1 MPALRWT
8 EDALSFIYTWA
19 AGKAAWLAIIG
30 ALLACL
36 MFQQV
41 RVSNARA
48 GADRARAELADTK
61 TRYAQA
67 AQKAEADARAEEA
80 RRTEATRK
88 VVSDAQSQTA
98 AAQAAALDAGRAA
111 DGLRVRLAQYLASVR
126 QAPGNPGTAGSS
138 AGEQSS
144 DPLDVLSGVLSR
156 MGDDAGRVAAYADR
170 LRVAGSACERAYDS
184 LQPAA
189 R

>member
-1 MPALRWT
+1 MTWL
-8 EDALSFIYTWA
+8 YTWA

-36 MFQQV
+36 MFDQV
-41 RVSNARA
+41 RISNARA

-67 AQKAEADARAEEA
+67 AQKAEADARTEEA

-111 DGLRVRLAQYLASVR
+111 DGLRLRLAQYLASAR
-126 QAPGNPGTAGSS
+126 QAPGNPSAAGRS
-138 AGEQSS
+138 AGQQ
-144 DPLDVLSGVLSR
+144 DPLDVLAGLLDR
-156 MGDDAGRVAAYADR
+156 MGQDAGRYAALADR
-170 LRVAGSACERAYDS
+170 LRIAGSACERAYDS

>member
-1 MPALRWT
+1 VVAAGWPV
-8 EDALSFIYTWA
+8 SFIYTWA

-30 ALLACL
+30 ALLAAL

-41 RVSNARA
+41 RVSNARS

-61 TRYAQA
+61 TKYAQA
-67 AQKAEADARAEEA
+67 AQKAEADARAEES

-111 DGLRVRLAQYLASVR
+111 DGLRLRLAQYLASVR
-126 QAPGNPGTAGSS
+126 QAPGNPGATGRGAG
-138 AGEQSS
+138 QQ
-144 DPLDVLSGVLSR
+144 DPLDVLAGLLDRV
-156 MGDDAGRVAAYADR
+156 GQDAGRYAAYADR
-170 LRVAGSACERAYDS
+170 LRIAGSACERYADG
-184 LQPAA
+184 LQPPNG